1 MISDTSFIGLELLK
15 NDVLKDH
22 DQVYDEVTGF
32 EPLRK
37 TFKKYFW
44 KYFSSSSKKSPYSL
58 SGFH

>member
-15 NDVLKDH
+15 NDVLKDN

-37 TFKKYFW
+37 TFKKYF
-44 KYFSSSSKKSPYSL
+44 
-58 SGFH
+58 

>member
-37 TFKKYFW
+37 TFKKYF
-44 KYFSSSSKKSPYSL
+44 
-58 SGFH
+58 